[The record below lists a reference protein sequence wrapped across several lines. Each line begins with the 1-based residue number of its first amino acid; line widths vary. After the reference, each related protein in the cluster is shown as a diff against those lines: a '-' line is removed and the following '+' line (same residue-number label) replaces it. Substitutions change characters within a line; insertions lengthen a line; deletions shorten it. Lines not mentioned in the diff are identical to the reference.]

1 MLFLALLA
9 GACAKPGAPT
19 VLGRLRI
26 GLGATALALAPDGR
40 TLAVA
45 CRRSNDVWILDM
57 KSGAGLG
64 HIDTGAKPRALFF
77 PGDKPAFFV
86 AEGVSPKASVA
97 LIKLSDQRV
106 ARRYHPRGLL
116 SRWLV
121 LADQD
126 RLLAAR
132 LGEPLLGVYRLKDW
146 HLVKAVTVGGEV
158 TAMAADKDAWW
169 AATRQADSLAR
180 LSPRDL
186 SLQAVALAGPEPRGL
201 ALDSSAGQ
209 AYLACQG
216 RQGEAVPMALPTPTA
231 GKEIL
236 SPLSPSV
243 EEDDM
248 GDSLAA
254 VDEPV
259 DVDDEEIPASVG
271 SAVTQKKDAR
281 FDGGGVA
288 VFRLKDTRRV
298 DYIDV
303 PGGPTQ
309 VLLSPD
315 GQRLALGCADGQL
328 RMLDLASRK
337 VVHILRLGG
346 VPGAMQASPDGK
358 ELWIALSDN
367 KQLLRV
373 KAGQGW

>member
-9 GACAKPGAPT
+9 GSCAKPGAPS
-19 VLGRLRI
+19 LQGRQRI
-26 GLGATALALAPDGR
+26 GLGATALALAADGR

-57 KSGAGLG
+57 QSGAGLAR
-64 HIDTGAKPRALFF
+64 IDTGAKPRALFF
-77 PGDKPAFFV
+77 QGENPAFFV

-97 LIKLSDQRV
+97 LLKLSDQRV
-106 ARRYHPRGLL
+106 ARRYHPQGLL

-121 LADQD
+121 LPDQD

-158 TAMAADKDAWW
+158 TALAADKDAWW

-180 LSPRDL
+180 LSPRNL
-186 SLQAVALAGPEPRGL
+186 ALQAVALAGPEPRGL
-201 ALDSSAGQ
+201 ALDSDAGQ
-209 AYLACQG
+209 AYVACQG
-216 RQGEAVPMALPTPTA
+216 RQGEAVPMALPSPTPT
-231 GKEIL
+231 KEVL
-236 SPLSPSV
+236 SPLSPEAEV
-243 EEDDM
+243 DDT

-254 VDEPV
+254 AEEPV
-259 DVDDEEIPASVG
+259 DVDDEEVPSSAG
-271 SAVTQKKDAR
+271 SAVTGKKESR
-281 FDGGGVA
+281 YEGGGVA

-309 VLLSPD
+309 VQLSPD

-337 VVHILRLGG
+337 VVHMLRLGG
-346 VPGAMQASPDGK
+346 MPGAMQLSPDGK
-358 ELWIALSDN
+358 ELWIALSDA

-373 KAGQGW
+373 KPGQGW